1 MIEPFLEY
9 IEYEKRYS
17 QHTKISY
24 RNDLE
29 QFATFLDKNYQ
40 INVNQAG
47 HQHIRA
53 WIVSLSEQQVTSS
66 SIARKIACL
75 RSFYKF
81 LMREGMLTENPTLKV
96 RSPKVKERVPHFVQE
111 TNILNLLDLVKYPE
125 GFGGIRDKL
134 IIELLYGT
142 GIRLSELI
150 NLTETDVDLYN
161 QTIKVLGKRNKQR
174 LIPLNR
180 KLTDLMKVYLE
191 AKKDIPNEENLI
203 VTDRYEKV
211 YPMFIYRKVK
221 HYLGIAAPDLEK
233 KSPHVL
239 RHTFATHLLNNG
251 ADITAIKDLLGHSTL
266 AATQVYTHNSLEKLK
281 AAFKQAHPKA

>member
-1 MIEPFLEY
+1 MIESFLEY

-29 QFATFLDKNYQ
+29 QFVVFLDKTYQ
-40 INVNQAG
+40 TNVNQAG

-53 WIVSLSEQQVTSS
+53 WVVSLSEQQVTAS
-66 SIARKIACL
+66 SITRKLACL

-81 LMREGMLTENPTLKV
+81 LIREGTITENPTLKV

-111 TNILNLLDLVKYPE
+111 TNILNLLDLVQYPD
-125 GFGGIRDKL
+125 GFDGLRDKL

-150 NLTETDVDLYN
+150 NLTEPDVDLYN

-174 LIPLNR
+174 LVPLNR
-180 KLTDLMKVYLE
+180 KLTDLIKAYLE

-251 ADITAIKDLLGHSTL
+251 ADIMAIKDLLGHSTL